1 MVHTAPIY
9 SYSKSKGAFIGVTLE
24 GTIILTRKKTNEAFY
39 GAGVTA
45 TDLLTGVIRPPPV
58 ADSLYRML
66 DIKFGELAARTPS
79 RKAAGEKESYDV
91 SLEKDNTSTP
101 LPKAT
106 VLDGGGGSDSFPPP
120 HYSSQATIGTPHYS
134 SQDTIGKR
142 STPSTETNADKRKVP
157 PLPPKK
163 QIRKCLALYDYKSG
177 VDGDLSFT
185 KGDVI
190 WISKE
195 MGEWFEGK
203 KNGEKGIFPSNYVSL
218 E

>member
-1 MVHTAPIY
+1 LVHTAPIY

-66 DIKFGELAARTPS
+66 DIKFGELAARTPPS
-79 RKAAGEKESYDV
+79 RKAAGENESVV
-91 SLEKDNTSTP
+91 SLEKDNISTP

-106 VLDGGGGSDSFPPP
+106 VLDGGGSDSFPPP
-120 HYSSQATIGTPHYS
+120 HYASQATLGTLHYS
-134 SQDTIGKR
+134 SQDTIGKS
-142 STPSTETNADKRKVP
+142 STPSTETRKVP

-218 E
+218 DFS